1 MSWDISL
8 LPLHGLAGSP
18 KIPLPEHGELVLGR
32 DPGGTGVKI
41 SDPRCSRRHASI
53 WVQDGRMQMRDL
65 GSKNGTWLNG
75 VRVEDAVTLQPGD
88 HIRIGH
94 AEFALVGPSGEYRCA
109 CCMETLITAP
119 PEAPFSTE
127 CRRRFPLL
135 GATLADRRLVRGL
148 GSGSFG
154 SVYVGHRRGN
164 PYVAI
169 KVLHVEFTE
178 TPEVVMKF
186 LREAYA
192 TSGLEHE
199 NIVRFGDSGHDAGH
213 WFIILEYFPSDSL
226 REMLETKGKLE
237 LDEALPIIKQVG
249 DALEHAHKSKLLHRD
264 VKPGNILIGEGGVV
278 KMVDFGMAKRL
289 VDSAFTQHTQTGT
302 AGTPLFMAPELM
314 LGARATAGADIY
326 SMAATLYRMLT
337 GRHPIEARRLDEW
350 MAAIQSQSPPS
361 AASLD
366 PAIPAH
372 ISEALDAALRKTP
385 EERPASVAEFL
396 RMLRLTD

>member
-1 MSWDISL
+1 MGL

-53 WVQDGRMQMRDL
+53 WVQDGKIQMRDL
-65 GSKNGTWLNG
+65 GSKNGTLLNG
-75 VRVEDAVTLQPGD
+75 QRVVDAVTLQQGD
-88 HIRIGH
+88 HVRIGH
-94 AEFALVGPSGEYRCA
+94 AEFALIGPSGEYRCA
-109 CCMETLITAP
+109 CCMETFITAP

-164 PYVAI
+164 PYVAV

-178 TPEVVMKF
+178 TPDVVMKF

-192 TSGLEHE
+192 TSGLEHD
-199 NIVRFGDSGHDAGH
+199 NIVRFGDSGHESGH
-213 WFIILEYFPSDSL
+213 WFIILEYFPSHSL
-226 REMLETKGKLE
+226 REMLESSGKLE
-237 LDEALPIIKQVG
+237 LDQTLAIIKQVG
-249 DALEHAHKSKLLHRD
+249 SALEYAHGHKLLHRD

-278 KMVDFGMAKRL
+278 KMVDFGLAKRL

-314 LGARATAGADIY
+314 LGERALAGADIY

-350 MAAIQSQSPPS
+350 MGAIQSQAPP
-361 AASLD
+361 
-366 PAIPAH
+366 PAISLNADIPEH
-372 ISEALDAALRKTP
+372 ISNALDQALKKTP
-385 EERPASVAEFL
+385 DERPESVAAFL
-396 RMLRLTD
+396 KLLKL

>member
-1 MSWDISL
+1 VSADIGL

-53 WVQDGRMQMRDL
+53 WVQEGRIQIRDL
-65 GSKNGTWLNG
+65 GSKNGTWING
-75 VRVEDAVTLQPGD
+75 KRVEDAVTLQPGD
-88 HIRIGH
+88 HVRIGH
-94 AEFALVGPSGEYRCA
+94 AEFALVGPGGEYRCA

-119 PEAPFSTE
+119 PEAPFSTD

-135 GATLADRRLVRGL
+135 GGTLADRRLVRGL

-164 PYVAI
+164 PYVAV

-178 TPEVVMKF
+178 TPDVVMKF

-199 NIVRFGDSGHDAGH
+199 NIVKFGDSGHEGGH

-226 REMLETKGKLE
+226 REVLEERGKLP
-237 LDEALPIIKQVG
+237 LDEAMPVIGQVG
-249 DALEHAHKSKLLHRD
+249 SALEYAHGHKLLHRD
-264 VKPGNILIGEGGVV
+264 VKPGNILIGEGGHV
-278 KMVDFGMAKRL
+278 KMVDFGLAKRL

-302 AGTPLFMAPELM
+302 TGTPLFMAPELLM
-314 LGARATAGADIY
+314 GEKATAGADVY

-337 GRHPIEARRLDEW
+337 GKHPIEARRLDEW
-350 MAAIQSQSPPS
+350 MGAIQSTAPPP

-366 PAIPAH
+366 PSIPQNVSDAM
-372 ISEALDAALRKTP
+372 DAALKKTP
-385 EERPASVAEFL
+385 AERPESVRAFL
-396 RMLRLTD
+396 KLLGL

>member
-1 MSWDISL
+1 MDDIGL
-8 LPLHGLAGSP
+8 LPLHALGGSP

-41 SDPRCSRRHASI
+41 ADPRCSRRHAAV
-53 WVQDGRMQMRDL
+53 WVTDGKIKLRDM
-65 GSKNGTWLNG
+65 GSKNGTWVNG
-75 VRVEDAVTLQPGD
+75 KRVEDAVTLQVGD
-88 HIRIGH
+88 HVRIGH

-109 CCMETLITAP
+109 CCMETFITAP

-127 CRRRFPLL
+127 CRRKYPLL

-164 PYVAI
+164 PYVAV

-178 TPEVVMKF
+178 TPDAVMKF

-192 TSGLEHE
+192 TSGIEHD
-199 NIVRFGDSGHDAGH
+199 NIVRFGDSGHEGGH
-213 WFIILEYFPSDSL
+213 WYIILEYFPSESL
-226 REMLETKGKLE
+226 GTMIEEQGKLP
-237 LDEALPIIKQVG
+237 LDQSLAIIKQVG
-249 DALEHAHKSKLLHRD
+249 EGLQYAHDRKLLHRD
-264 VKPGNILIGEGGVV
+264 VKPGNILVGDGGLV
-278 KMVDFGMAKRL
+278 KMVDFGLAKRL
-289 VDSAFTQHTQTGT
+289 VDSAFTSHTQTGT

-314 LGARATAGADIY
+314 MGERATTGADIY

-350 MAAIQSQSPPS
+350 MAAIQSQPPPP
-361 AASLD
+361 ARSLNPD
-366 PAIPAH
+366 IPTR
-372 ISEALDAALRKTP
+372 ISDVLDIALKKTP
-385 EERPASVAEFL
+385 GERPGSVAEFL
-396 RMLRLTD
+396 KQLGLG